1 MLPYEQLILG
11 VAIGLTLFALLRYLP
26 GRAGHR
32 LPTSP
37 ARADYEST
45 DTTTPAVPANDNKVP
60 ANDNNWCWAR
70 RIEADERIAKAA
82 LKKEEAAAISALE

>member
-11 VAIGLTLFALLRYLP
+11 MATGLTLFALLRYLL

-37 ARADYEST
+37 ARVDYESA
-45 DTTTPAVPANDNKVP
+45 DTTTPAVP

-82 LKKEEAAAISALE
+82 LKKEEAAAISALEQGG